1 VALRLASQALLA
13 ADPELAEEVIAD
25 DADLDADRGRCEQHA
40 ERLVAVHASVPA
52 DLRSIVAVVLS
63 ADGIQRMGHLPVHI
77 AAAVRS
83 SDPGLV
89 VPAELRDVVAEVVAI
104 TTGMAD
110 RVAVLV
116 ADPARAGLAELR
128 SARGTVHNLS
138 AQVLRTLT
146 RDDWR
151 YGVPAAISLAVVTWC
166 YGRFADRAV
175 SVACRLDVAASG
187 GPHPDAVPAVG
198 TRCAVTGA
206 LTTDDVRVLRT
217 CCDPTSPRQRRV
229 RCALESDHRGT
240 HACAVSV
247 GVGGREEWWLFWL
260 PTRRALEPATGC
272 PARIAAAAHEGCNL
286 PLGHPGRH
294 SFELVD
300 LCHGTVPPPSRRI
313 ITGIIARDEAL

>member
-1 VALRLASQALLA
+1 MLWLGDVRIGECGDPRRVRDTFGSELRRLGDQLACLAWRAGVALRLASQALLT
-13 ADPELAEEVIAD
+13 ADPDLAEEVIAD

-128 SARGTVHNLS
+128 SARGTVHNL
-138 AQVLRTLT
+138 
-146 RDDWR
+146 
-151 YGVPAAISLAVVTWC
+151 
-166 YGRFADRAV
+166 
-175 SVACRLDVAASG
+175 
-187 GPHPDAVPAVG
+187 
-198 TRCAVTGA
+198 
-206 LTTDDVRVLRT
+206 
-217 CCDPTSPRQRRV
+217 
-229 RCALESDHRGT
+229 
-240 HACAVSV
+240 
-247 GVGGREEWWLFWL
+247 
-260 PTRRALEPATGC
+260 
-272 PARIAAAAHEGCNL
+272 
-286 PLGHPGRH
+286 
-294 SFELVD
+294 
-300 LCHGTVPPPSRRI
+300 
-313 ITGIIARDEAL
+313 